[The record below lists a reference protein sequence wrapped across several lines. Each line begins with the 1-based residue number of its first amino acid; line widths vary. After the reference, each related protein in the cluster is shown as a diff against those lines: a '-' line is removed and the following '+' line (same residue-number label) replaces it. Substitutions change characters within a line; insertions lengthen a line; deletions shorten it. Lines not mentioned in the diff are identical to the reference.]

1 MTVLLAKVVQK
12 AVVKVNQFMEQG
24 VKQYIA
30 RNISMLQKLELK
42 KEEKILQ
49 TLKWGIQNQDQKIIL
64 IDHQGSNVL
73 DHCAWFR
80 GHGLKNTLGVD
91 GGIDRY
97 AREVDTSIPRYRLE
111 LD

>member
-30 RNISMLQKLELK
+30 RNISMIQKLELK

-49 TLKWGIQNQDQKIIL
+49 TLKWGIRNHDQKIKYQLVPKMGAIQL
-64 IDHQGSNVL
+64 V
-73 DHCAWFR
+73 
-80 GHGLKNTLGVD
+80 T
-91 GGIDRY
+91 
-97 AREVDTSIPRYRLE
+97 T
-111 LD
+111 

>member
-30 RNISMLQKLELK
+30 RNISMIQKLELK

-49 TLKWGIQNQDQKIIL
+49 TLKWGIRNQDQKI
-64 IDHQGSNVL
+64 
-73 DHCAWFR
+73 
-80 GHGLKNTLGVD
+80 
-91 GGIDRY
+91 RY
-97 AREVDTSIPRYRLE
+97 QLVPKMGAIQLVTT
-111 LD
+111 

>member
-49 TLKWGIQNQDQKIIL
+49 TLKWGIQNQDQKI
-64 IDHQGSNVL
+64 
-73 DHCAWFR
+73 
-80 GHGLKNTLGVD
+80 
-91 GGIDRY
+91 RY
-97 AREVDTSIPRYRLE
+97 QLVPKMGAIQLVTTQ
-111 LD
+111 